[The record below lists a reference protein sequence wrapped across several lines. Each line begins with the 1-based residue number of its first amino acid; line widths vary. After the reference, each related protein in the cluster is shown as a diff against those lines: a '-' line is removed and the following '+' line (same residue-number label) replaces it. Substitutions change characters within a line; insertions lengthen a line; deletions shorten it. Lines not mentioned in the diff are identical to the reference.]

1 MSSTVRSLI
10 EALQHVADTGG
21 ADYEVR
27 LRVSRGDGVPLRAP
41 VQALIP
47 EVVGEDTDGE
57 IRIITLWGNT
67 AGLDE
72 ERRS

>member
-1 MSSTVRSLI
+1 MSTVRALI

-27 LRVSRGDGVPLRAP
+27 LRVSRSDGVPLRAP
-41 VQALIP
+41 IQALIP
-47 EVVGEDTDGE
+47 EITFEDTDDE
-57 IRIITLWGNT
+57 VRILTLWGNT

-72 ERRS
+72 KRRS